1 MSHLHTQRRVR
12 RFDQRGAAALAVA
25 LVLLFGMTVTAFF
38 ASRGMIFEQRTSANQ
53 YRSTKAF
60 EVAEAG
66 LEWAVAR
73 MNDESFAVAAPSC
86 GVMGAGGVATL
97 TERYLARNAGGFV
110 WAGGARRL
118 AACRISAAGAVN
130 CNCPSP
136 GTAPSFATA
145 FDAEAR
151 FLVEFVAG
159 PDPTSM
165 RIISRGCTNA
175 GATCELGAGTPDA
188 SAVVTALFK
197 IRPAVPSAPG
207 AGLVT
212 GAGASTGGNLTI
224 INKDP
229 RSNGITINSG
239 SIVDAGGSTSVVTL
253 DGTPPRAS
261 ILDNDPALR
270 NLTNADSTGEL
281 YFRSFFNE
289 GFTDYRSSPNTWV
302 ITSGSCAAYSG
313 RCTQCTGNAGT
324 CGTAVSDAYRDN
336 NVERFWSDVNID
348 LRGNNGPNAAD
359 RSIHGSPTR
368 PLAIASTAN
377 IDFSGAITAYGM
389 FYAASSSA
397 DANYISPGNGGATVY
412 GSIIT
417 RGNFLKGTGN
427 MRVIYDANLF
437 NPQNQ
442 PMLLVRVPGSW
453 RDSLN
458 EL

>member
-1 MSHLHTQRRVR
+1 MNLLYAKRPTRRI
-12 RFDQRGAAALAVA
+12 DQRGAAALAVA

-86 GVMGAGGVATL
+86 DAVVGGVATL
-97 TERYLARNAGGFV
+97 TERYLQRNAAGFV
-110 WAGGARRL
+110 WTGGARRL
-118 AACRISAAGAVN
+118 MACRIGAAGAVS
-130 CNCPSP
+130 CSCPAP
-136 GTAPSFATA
+136 GTAPSFASA

-159 PDPTSM
+159 PDPSSV

-175 GATCELGAGTPDA
+175 GAACELGAGTPDA
-188 SAVVTALFK
+188 SAIVTALFK
-197 IRPAVPSAPG
+197 IKPAVPSAPG

-212 GAGASTGGNLTI
+212 GAGASTGGNLTV

-239 SIVDAGGSTSVVTL
+239 SVVDLGGSTSVVTL
-253 DGTPPRAS
+253 DGTPARAS
-261 ILDNDPALR
+261 VLDNDPALR
-270 NLTNADSTGEL
+270 NLTNADASGEL

-289 GFTDYRSSPNTWV
+289 GFSDFRNSPTTWI

-313 RCTQCTGNAGT
+313 RCTQCTGNAGD
-324 CGTAVSDAYRDN
+324 CGTAVSDAYRDH
-336 NVERFWSDVNID
+336 NVERFWADVGID
-348 LRGNNGPNAAD
+348 LRGNNGPDSAD
-359 RSIHGSPTR
+359 RSIHGSPNR

-417 RGNFLKGTGN
+417 RGNFLKGSGN

-437 NPQNQ
+437 SPQNQ